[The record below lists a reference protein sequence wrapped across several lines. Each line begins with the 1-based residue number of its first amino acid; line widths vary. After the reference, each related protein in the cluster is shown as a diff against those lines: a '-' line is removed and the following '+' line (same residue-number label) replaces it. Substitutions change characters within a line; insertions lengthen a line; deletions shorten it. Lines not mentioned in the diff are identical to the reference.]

1 METADEEG
9 LEDGTS
15 AGTLNV
21 LSQTRDCTVKAPP
34 APHRSGQPIETTPL
48 PWYDPAT
55 GPGGLHH

>member
-1 METADEEG
+1 MDTPDEEG

-34 APHRSGQPIETTPL
+34 APHPVRPT
-48 PWYDPAT
+48 
-55 GPGGLHH
+55 H